1 MTDEEFGLL
10 QTCIDAI
17 SERISELHYG
27 LAVEYDFN
35 KLTDFLLSTGSPI
48 INSTFDPRVKPVPED
63 AFWLRVLDDE
73 GRTVATHAERLFMT
87 GDFIELIESG
97 DLWHHVGTP
106 KPVDQ
111 PEPEIHRPETH
122 LSGKIAYGGSMWVDK
137 AHRGKGLSLYL
148 PYLSRALFMR
158 NYETDFHAGLVLN
171 TLVVRAAQGVW
182 LRARRPGADRLVHP
196 GGAPV
201 ARLSL
206 LDVAGRGPGA
216 VPQTAPA
223 SRPSHSAAPPA
234 GGRGY
239 RLKSP
244 NGRRLKHTISVSTFR
259 PLSANGRISRL

>member
-171 TLVVRAAQGVW
+171 TLGMSSVPRKGYGFAHV
-182 LRARRPGADRLVHP
+182 D
-196 GGAPV
+196 PV
-201 ARLSL
+201 LTGWFTP
-206 LDVAGRGPGA
+206 AG
-216 VPQTAPA
+216 
-223 SRPSHSAAPPA
+223 RPSHVYLCWMSQEEALAQF
-234 GGRGY
+234 
-239 RLKSP
+239 
-244 NGRRLKHTISVSTFR
+244 RRLPQHPAHPIPLRR
-259 PLSANGRISRL
+259 PQADAATG